1 MSFRGHR
8 LSRLALL
15 CGAVLGLGLPEGAA
29 QVANHL
35 SNARPEEWH
44 PGQPPLRPW
53 QYSEDG
59 DAKVV
64 LAELDNHD
72 AWVELKIATP
82 GALRIGSGGQHETTP
97 VAFTPGATER
107 LYVDFRTVNGD
118 LHLVLGRLG
127 VPDGTPPLFET
138 TLPQQGRSVSR
149 LRLATDNAPRG
160 GHVFVADLVLTPAGK
175 NRLPNCQ
182 THLYPL
188 FDKH

>member
-64 LAELDNHD
+64 LAEFDNHD

-82 GALRIGSGGQHETTP
+82 GAL
-97 VAFTPGATER
+97 
-107 LYVDFRTVNGD
+107 
-118 LHLVLGRLG
+118 HLVLGRLG
-127 VPDGTPPLFET
+127 VPEGTAPLFET
-138 TLPQQGRSVSR
+138 TLPQKGRSVSR

-175 NRLPNCQ
+175 KPSPELSNPPLP
-182 THLYPL
+182 
-188 FDKH
+188 FV